1 MAEKEEEK
9 AMEDLD
15 YEVRGRTQNDIQ
27 EPPRRWGQLIRKFG
41 PTFVIMGAIVGS
53 GELIVTTILGAK
65 VGFVMLWM
73 IILSVLVKAIVQ
85 EQFGRFVIS
94 TDDTLMDMLDRIPG
108 KILGASWAVWWAVF
122 LMLSILFAMAGIV
135 GSIGL
140 AVAGFFG
147 GNHKLLGVIVA
158 IIGIIL
164 ILRGL
169 YSDLEKIIV
178 TLVGI
183 FSIITIFLSFFLLQ
197 ATPYAYSASDILSGL
212 TFRFPAAAWVVALSA
227 FAITGITANE
237 VITYTYWVKGKG
249 YAAWSGPRESQ
260 GFFDRA
266 RKWIRVMDTDLVLGA
281 IMIGITTIAFYLLGA
296 SVLHRLGQVP
306 SGFETV
312 EVLSRMYTEILGGW
326 TRYLFMTAAF
336 SILYSTY
343 LVNTAGMARIIPD
356 GLQKIG
362 VITMKTPKQR
372 IFWRRVFVIAAPAV
386 MFLVYFVI
394 ARPAWLIVVGGVIVG
409 LSMPVAC
416 VIGIWLNRIMKRQDP
431 ELAQSPTLTGILLV
445 CAAIIIAVTVT
456 GFVIGL
462 LA

>member
-1 MAEKEEEK
+1 MEQKEKEK
-9 AMEDLD
+9 GIEDLD
-15 YEVRGRTQNDIQ
+15 YEVRERRGDDIQ
-27 EPPRRWGQLIRKFG
+27 EPPRRWRELIRKFG

-85 EQFGRFVIS
+85 EQFGRFIIS
-94 TDDTLMDMLDRIPG
+94 TDDSLMDMLDRIPG
-108 KILGASWAVWWAVF
+108 KIGRASWAVWWGVL
-122 LMLSILFAMAGIV
+122 LMISILFAMAGIV

-140 AVAGFFG
+140 SVAGFFG
-147 GNHKLLGVIVA
+147 AGNHNLLGAIVA

-169 YSDLEKIIV
+169 YSDLEKIII

-183 FSIITIFLSFFLLQ
+183 FSILTIFLSFFVLQ
-197 ATPYAYSASDILSGL
+197 ATPYGYSASDILSGL
-212 TFRFPAAAWVVALSA
+212 TFSFPAAAWVVALSA

-249 YAAWSGPRESQ
+249 YAAWSGPRESE

-266 RKWIRVMDTDLVLGA
+266 RRWIRVMDTDLVLGA
-281 IMIGITTIAFYLLGA
+281 TMIGITTIAFYLLGA

-312 EVLSRMYTEILGGW
+312 EILSRMYTETLGAW
-326 TRYLFMTAAF
+326 TRYLFMIAAF
-336 SILYSTY
+336 CILYSTY
-343 LVNTAGMARIIPD
+343 LVNTAGIARIIPD
-356 GLQKIG
+356 GLRKIG
-362 VITMKTPKQR
+362 IIAMKTPKQR
-372 IFWRRVFVIAAPAV
+372 IFWRRVFLIAGPAV
-386 MFLVYFVI
+386 MFLLYFVI

-431 ELAQSPTLTGILLV
+431 ELAQSPTLTSILWV
-445 CAAIIIAVTVT
+445 CAAIIIGIQVT

-462 LA
+462 L

>member
-1 MAEKEEEK
+1 
-9 AMEDLD
+9 
-15 YEVRGRTQNDIQ
+15 
-27 EPPRRWGQLIRKFG
+27 
-41 PTFVIMGAIVGS
+41 
-53 GELIVTTILGAK
+53 
-65 VGFVMLWM
+65 
-73 IILSVLVKAIVQ
+73 
-85 EQFGRFVIS
+85 
-94 TDDTLMDMLDRIPG
+94 
-108 KILGASWAVWWAVF
+108 
-122 LMLSILFAMAGIV
+122 
-135 GSIGL
+135 
-140 AVAGFFG
+140 
-147 GNHKLLGVIVA
+147 
-158 IIGIIL
+158 
-164 ILRGL
+164 
-169 YSDLEKIIV
+169 
-178 TLVGI
+178 
-183 FSIITIFLSFFLLQ
+183 
-197 ATPYAYSASDILSGL
+197 L

-266 RKWIRVMDTDLVLGA
+266 RRWIRVMDTDLVLGA

-356 GLQKIG
+356 GLRKIG

-372 IFWRRVFVIAAPAV
+372 IFWRRVFVIAAPAA

-462 LA
+462 LH